1 MTNKAEKNALLPSAL
16 ERNDMTEYFKAF
28 KLLTR
33 YERRR
38 GVLMLGVVMIVA
50 LFEAI
55 AVVSIVPF
63 MKASAD
69 RGVIETDTF
78 MKLAYDRLGFSSV
91 NDFLMFLGLGSF
103 VLLVTAAVVRIC
115 GKYALTIYSQ
125 TLRSSIETRLLENYL
140 RQPYEFHLNRHSGDL
155 TKSILSEVD
164 LLIRNVFQPIADM
177 VGRGVTLILL
187 VTILLVYNP
196 WIALSAMAVLG
207 GSYLVIYR
215 IVFRYLS
222 RIGQARAVAN
232 RARFETAIESLGGIK
247 VIRLLGRERMYL
259 DRFRQPSRDMS
270 RYLALDLVLG
280 QVPKY
285 LIEAITFGSV
295 LVLSVVLLRSAPP
308 GGAGN
313 VLPALGL
320 YAFAGSR
327 ILPAIQQIY
336 RSLTQ
341 MRFGAPGLDA
351 ILSDILDRSKLV
363 TLPEGPVE
371 PLPFKNNIG
380 ARSLSYGYPGSS
392 NAGISDVS
400 FDIPLGSSL
409 GIVGTTGAGKTTL
422 VDLILGLLEPGSGH
436 IEIDGTPLRTD
447 NLRRWQANV
456 GYVPQDIFLSDDT
469 ISGNI
474 ALGLAADEIDL
485 DRVRECARMAQIDHF
500 IAEELPEAYDTQ
512 VGERGVR
519 LSGGQKQRIGI
530 ARALYHDPEVIV
542 FDEATSALDN
552 LTERDV
558 MAAVGALQGTKTI
571 IIIAHRL
578 TTVQMC
584 DQIMLLDKGRK
595 IAQGSFED
603 LRENNPAFTRMLSA
617 H

>member
-1 MTNKAEKNALLPSAL
+1 MTNGVETNAMWSSAP

-33 YERRR
+33 HERRR
-38 GVLMLGVVMIVA
+38 GMLMLGVVMIVA
-50 LFEAI
+50 LFEAT

-69 RGVIETDTF
+69 RGMVETNTY

-103 VLLVTAAVVRIC
+103 VLLVTAAIVRIW
-115 GKYALTIYSQ
+115 GKYAVTIYVQ
-125 TLRSSIETRLLENYL
+125 ALRSSIETRLLENYL

-155 TKSILSEVD
+155 TKSILSEVG
-164 LLIRNVFQPIADM
+164 LLISNVFQPIADM
-177 VGRGVTLILL
+177 IGRGFTLILL
-187 VTILLVYNP
+187 VTILMVYNP
-196 WIALSAMAVLG
+196 WIALSAMVVLG

-215 IVFRYLS
+215 IVFRFID
-222 RIGQARAVAN
+222 RIGRARAVAN
-232 RARFETAIESLGGIK
+232 RARFETAIEALGGIK
-247 VIRLLGRERMYL
+247 VIRLLARERMYL
-259 DRFRQPSRDMS
+259 DRFSRPSRDMS

-295 LVLSVVLLRSAPP
+295 LVLSVVLLRGAQP
-308 GGAGN
+308 GEAGDI
-313 VLPALGL
+313 LPALGL

-336 RSLTQ
+336 RAVTQ
-341 MRFGAPGLDA
+341 MRFGAPGLET
-351 ILSDILDRSKLV
+351 ILADMRDRSDLL
-363 TLPEGPVE
+363 TIPEGPVE
-371 PLPFKNNIG
+371 PLAFHKNIG
-380 ARSLSYGYPGSS
+380 LRALSYGYPGSS
-392 NAGISDVS
+392 TAGISGITL
-400 FDIPLGSSL
+400 DIPFGSSV

-422 VDLILGLLEPGSGH
+422 VDLILGLLAPSSGH
-436 IEIDGTPLRTD
+436 IEVDGQPLSADT
-447 NLRRWQANV
+447 LRRWQANV

-469 ISGNI
+469 ITANI
-474 ALGLAADEIDL
+474 ALGLAPAEVDL
-485 DRVRECARMAQIDHF
+485 DRIQDCARMAQIDSF
-500 IAEELPEAYDTQ
+500 IDEELPEGYDTQ

-584 DQIMLLDKGRK
+584 DQIMLLDKGRN
-595 IAQGSFED
+595 IAQGSFEE
-603 LRENNPAFTRMLSA
+603 LSKNNATFARMLTV
-617 H
+617 

>member
-1 MTNKAEKNALLPSAL
+1 
-16 ERNDMTEYFKAF
+16 MTEYFKAF

-38 GVLMLGVVMIVA
+38 GVLMLGVVIIEA

-55 AVVSIVPF
+55 AVISIVPF

-69 RGVIETDTF
+69 RGIIETNTF
-78 MKLAYDRLGFSSV
+78 MKLAYDRLGFSSA

-103 VLLVTAAVVRIC
+103 ILLITAAIVRIW
-115 GKYALTIYSQ
+115 GKYTVTIYVQ
-125 TLRSSIETRLLENYL
+125 ALQSSIEIRLLENYL

-164 LLIRNVFQPIADM
+164 SLIRNVFQPIGDM
-177 VGRGVTLILL
+177 VGRGFTLILL

-196 WIALSAMAVLG
+196 WIALSTMAVLG

-215 IVFRYLS
+215 LVYRFIS
-222 RIGQARAVAN
+222 QIGRAREVAN
-232 RARFETAIESLGGIK
+232 RARFETAIEAIGGIK
-247 VIRLLGRERMYL
+247 VIRLLARERMYL
-259 DRFRQPSRDMS
+259 DRFRQPSSDMS

-285 LIEAITFGSV
+285 LIEAITFGSI
-295 LVLSVVLLRSAPP
+295 LVLSVVLLRNALP
-308 GGAGN
+308 GEAGD

-320 YAFAGSR
+320 YVFAGAR

-336 RSLTQ
+336 RAVTQ
-341 MRFGAPGLDA
+341 MRFGAPGLET
-351 ILSDILDRSKLV
+351 ILTDISNCRKLV
-363 TLPEGPVE
+363 TIPEGPVE
-371 PLPFKNNIG
+371 PLPFHKNIG
-380 ARSLSYGYPGSS
+380 LRSLSYSYPGSS
-392 NAGISDVS
+392 NAGISDITL
-400 FDIPLGSSL
+400 DIPLGSSI

-422 VDLILGLLEPGSGH
+422 VDLILGLLVPNSGY
-436 IEIDGTPLRTD
+436 IEVDGQPLNAD

-456 GYVPQDIFLSDDT
+456 GYVPQDIFLSDDS
-469 ISGNI
+469 IMANI
-474 ALGLAADEIDL
+474 ALGLAPEEIDSN
-485 DRVRECARMAQIDHF
+485 RVRDCAHMAQIDRF
-500 IAEELPEAYDTQ
+500 IDEELPEAYNTR

-519 LSGGQKQRIGI
+519 LSGGQKQRLGI
-530 ARALYHDPEVIV
+530 ARALYHDPEVII

-571 IIIAHRL
+571 IMIAHRL

-584 DQIMLLDKGRK
+584 DQIILLDKGRK
-595 IAQGSFED
+595 IAQGNFEE
-603 LRENNPAFTRMLSA
+603 LSENNATFARMLTV
-617 H
+617 